1 MIELIRQGLWLG
13 LGAISL
19 TYEKAKSF
27 VDELVKRGEVS
38 KEEGSKLINE
48 ILDKAK
54 EQENTIT
61 EKVNVEIRKVIDS
74 LGVASKEDIAKLQM
88 RIEELSKKIEK

>member
-27 VDELVKRGEVS
+27 VDELVKRGEMS
-38 KEEGSKLINE
+38 EEEGSKLINE

-54 EQENTIT
+54 EQEKTIT

-74 LGVASKEDIAKLQM
+74 LGVASKEDVAKLQM